1 MKYLDNTCTQRIYK
15 FADKAM
21 KAKYLSK
28 KEEYDLLLTWKKKHD
43 IKNICR

>member
-15 FADKAM
+15 FAGKAM

-43 IKNICR
+43 IKAL